1 MDTTNIL
8 FLNKCGIPFDTV
20 EQLNGQLIPRDI
32 LLSIERYNLIR
43 DDIKLLKQR
52 YSSSTL
58 TSLQTNASQSQKWPL
73 LNLVRQILRANNFT
87 MNPVRRADGAT
98 KEGKKKYKRFFLIV
112 AIKPEPNV
120 VGVSN
125 EIQLQ

>member
-1 MDTTNIL
+1 MDADNIV
-8 FLNKCGIPFDTV
+8 FLNKCGIVFDTI

-32 LLSIERYNLIR
+32 LLSIEMYNLIR

-58 TSLQTNASQSQKWPL
+58 TSLQTNACQAQKWPL

-87 MNPVRRADGAT
+87 MRPVRRADGAT

-112 AIKPEPNV
+112 AIKPESTV
-120 VGVSN
+120 TDMSN